1 MGADLHLKTEGPD
14 ILADGGTRHL
24 LLPIEDNVEEMFGA
38 AFAPTGGA
46 GPASAAA
53 FPGTPSGTPVDA
65 DPQPVQDPF
74 AETEMIAVKG
84 PVTPSDTVRVP
95 EVPVGE
101 ANTLHS
107 LSLPLAA
114 TSLEPKSNGAA
125 RGAESDGHRE
135 GVSMAQPGRGGEAS
149 QTESHADPPDADN
162 ANPPDAENDV
172 DHGHE
177 VRALQTAIA
186 EQDARIIVN
195 GYPGE
200 VVARLHIEQDVM
212 LDQDVDIAL
221 TSIDGGGHFA
231 ILVDQDMYI
240 DQEVDIDLEIFDADG
255 VLYIDLFLRDSI
267 EIEQDT
273 SIGFQL
279 GEGRPGGT
287 VEVDQDIELEQDVD
301 IDIDIEDELEERY
314 VLNVEIGIAQ
324 EVDVVQQASVDI
336 VISNDEIDVAVDAAQ
351 TAIVDQQTIALVDF
365 AIA

>member
-14 ILADGGTRHL
+14 ILADGGTRDL
-24 LLPIEDNVEEMFGA
+24 LLPIEDNAEEMLGQ

-46 GPASAAA
+46 DPASGAA
-53 FPGTPSGTPVDA
+53 FPGTPSGAPVDA
-65 DPQPVQDPF
+65 DLQPAQDSF
-74 AETEMIAVKG
+74 AEMEMISVKG
-84 PVTPSDTVRVP
+84 PVTPSDTVGAP

-101 ANTLHS
+101 ANILPS
-107 LSLPLAA
+107 LSLPIAP
-114 TSLEPKSNGAA
+114 TSLEPKST
-125 RGAESDGHRE
+125 RGGESDGHGE
-135 GVSMAQPGRGGEAS
+135 GGSMAQPGRGGDAR

-177 VRALQTAIA
+177 VSVLQTAIA

-200 VVARLHIEQDVM
+200 VVARLHIEQDLV

-221 TSIDGGGHFA
+221 TTDGGGHFA

-240 DQEVDIDLEIFDADG
+240 GQEIEIDLDIFDADG

-273 SIGFQL
+273 SIDVQL
-279 GEGRPGGT
+279 GNGPPGGS

-301 IDIDIEDELEERY
+301 IDVDIEDELEERY
-314 VLNVEIGIAQ
+314 VVKVEIGVAQ
-324 EVDVVQQASVDI
+324 EVAVAQQASVGI
-336 VISNDEIDVAVDAAQ
+336 AFSNDEIDVAVDAVQA
-351 TAIVDQQTIALVDF
+351 AAVDQQTIALVDF
-365 AIA
+365 AVA